1 MLPSRRPRPRWPL
14 PLAAVAVG
22 TVAWWALADRPPAS
36 LAAVARGYS
45 TLALRAAD
53 ADGSGQ
59 SGPLGACADWRI
71 YLTWDEG
78 ARGAGAEWTLHEGR
92 QPGEGYSLRWVP
104 TRLALHLVRGGERPV
119 LLSALRL
126 TTPPREIQWRRR
138 GARLVVEADAVS
150 LVTVIDAEPPPAPSW
165 WGFTTTAPRDET
177 EISLHLDR
185 QLGDD
190 PERLPLDD
198 DPGRL
203 RLALEPFQAAPLRK
217 AWWAQLLSPGTV
229 LDRPHQELRIA
240 TALVRRAM
248 AVTADSGNQ
257 IFALGALGAA
267 QAFLS
272 DPTATAC
279 PATAT
284 DRSRLRRWL
293 TLAEI
298 RLVTAG
304 GGLGDDELEAL
315 ADDLRRPRL
324 VALPDAAVDAERSGA
339 TRVADAVE
347 SLIADS
353 APEDLGL
360 LLSLVD
366 PLIERT
372 SRPPEEPAAMR
383 ELLRSTAP
391 AAGANRPTHAAL
403 AAAVAGTAAP
413 ATVWKRRRA
422 WLAIAGRIL
431 DRASALA
438 GDGLTDDQRGL
449 LALTRHGINC
459 LLGSDPAPTPGDA
472 PAWLTVRWRALAGSD
487 PQVTTWPDLPVAG
500 YPLGLAPAIARLL
513 QLAATEPLAAVRW
526 TARLTVADKA
536 AEPAPALRA
545 VVQELPP
552 AGQMLEADL
561 IRALIAL
568 RLDALA
574 RRTSDP
580 QVAKTAFDDA
590 GRALAGLT
598 GSRPSP
604 WASTDPLAFA
614 LARLMLARLPDLVT
628 RSTAPAVGP
637 VGKGTILGEPA
648 TDLPAALAGYGE
660 LLSGKPQALRSIW
673 APLPADRALLTV
685 LAMQEV
691 TNGAQPDWTLLDLI
705 PCRSLP
711 AHFARPLSAAAAA
724 GGPSSP
730 VP

>member
-14 PLAAVAVG
+14 PLAAVVVG
-22 TVAWWALADRPPAS
+22 AVAWWALADRPPAS

-53 ADGSGQ
+53 SDGSGQ
-59 SGPLGACADWRI
+59 ARPPASCADWRI

-104 TRLALHLVRGGERPV
+104 SRLALHLVRGGERPV
-119 LLSALRL
+119 LLAALRL
-126 TTPPREIQWRRR
+126 AAPPREIQWRRR
-138 GARLVVEADAVS
+138 GARLVIEADAVP
-150 LVTVIDAEPPPAPSW
+150 LMTVIDAEPPPAPSW
-165 WGFTTTAPRDET
+165 WGFATAAPRDET

-203 RLALEPFQAAPLRK
+203 RLALEPFQALPQRRP
-217 AWWAQLLSPGTV
+217 WWAQLLSPRSV
-229 LDRPHQELRIA
+229 LDRPHQELRLA
-240 TALVRRAM
+240 TALVRQAM
-248 AVTADSGNQ
+248 AATAESGYQ
-257 IFALGALGAA
+257 AYALSALGAA
-267 QAFLS
+267 RIFLS
-272 DPTATAC
+272 DPTAADAL
-279 PATAT
+279 ATAT

-298 RLVTAG
+298 RLVAAS
-304 GGLGDDELEAL
+304 GGLGDDELDAL

-324 VALPDAAVDAERSGA
+324 VALPAEAVDAERSAA

-353 APEDLGL
+353 RPEDLGL

-366 PLIERT
+366 SLIERA

-391 AAGANRPTHAAL
+391 AVGANRPTHAAL
-403 AAAVAGTAAP
+403 VAAVAGTATP
-413 ATVWKRRRA
+413 AAVWTRRSA

-431 DRASALA
+431 DQASALA

-459 LLGSDPAPTPGDA
+459 LLGSDPAPTPGEA

-487 PQVTTWPDLPVAG
+487 PQATAWPDLPLAS
-500 YPLGLAPAIARLL
+500 YPLGLAPAIARLQ

-526 TARLTVADKA
+526 TARLTVADHA
-536 AEPAPALRA
+536 TEPAEALRA
-545 VVQELPP
+545 VVQEFPA

-561 IRALIAL
+561 LRALVAL
-568 RLDALA
+568 HLDALA
-574 RRTSDP
+574 RRASDP

-590 GRALAGLT
+590 GRALTGLT

-614 LARLMLARLPDLVT
+614 LARLMLTRLPELVT
-628 RSTAPAVGP
+628 RTAQSPAVGA
-637 VGKGTILGEPA
+637 VGKGKILGEPDS
-648 TDLPAALAGYGE
+648 DLPAALAGYGE

-691 TNGAQPDWTLLDLI
+691 TNGAKPDWTLLDLI

-711 AHFARPLSAAAAA
+711 THFARPLSSAA
-724 GGPSSP
+724 GGPAGP